1 MTNSK
6 SHLYISVWNKY
17 VPIIRILLKRSAI
30 AEQVLDMNRIDFERA
45 GGIRKAGYKFTVNF
59 INGKPKTILSAT
71 DLEQSLTA
79 VLQQDEKVQQ
89 QMLESDYT
97 FTLTT
102 KFQLLISK
110 TQGNEPVLAKP
121 PEDETV
127 SLN

>member
-6 SHLYISVWNKY
+6 SHLYTSVWNKY
-17 VPIIRILLKRSAI
+17 VPIIHILLKRSAI
-30 AEQVLDMNRIDFERA
+30 AEQVLDMNRIDFERV

-59 INGKPKTILSAT
+59 INGKPKAILSGS
-71 DLEQSLTA
+71 DLEQSLTTA
-79 VLQQDEKVQQ
+79 LQEDEKIKQ

-102 KFQLLISK
+102 KFQLQISK
-110 TQGNEPVLAKP
+110 TSRNEPVLAKTT
-121 PEDETV
+121 EEMV